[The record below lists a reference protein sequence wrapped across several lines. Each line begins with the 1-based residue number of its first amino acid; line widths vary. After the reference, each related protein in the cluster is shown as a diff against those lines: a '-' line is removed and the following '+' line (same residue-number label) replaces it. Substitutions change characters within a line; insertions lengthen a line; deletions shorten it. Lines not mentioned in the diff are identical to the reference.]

1 MAQEQVSKPEEF
13 SDFDPVA
20 FAKKMME
27 EAQSNKAKEE
37 APSTEASE

>member
-27 EAQSNKAKEE
+27 EAQSTKAKEE